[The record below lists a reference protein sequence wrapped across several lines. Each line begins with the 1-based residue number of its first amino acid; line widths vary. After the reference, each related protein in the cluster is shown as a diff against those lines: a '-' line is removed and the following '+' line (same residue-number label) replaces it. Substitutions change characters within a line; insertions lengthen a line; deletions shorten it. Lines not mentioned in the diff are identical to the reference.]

1 MSGQIGKQQRRN
13 AGQVA
18 VDESRAPRLRVL
30 QPDMA
35 DSFRKAKAALEDA
48 AKDIA
53 ALRRRAGDFT
63 RRSG

>member
-1 MSGQIGKQQRRN
+1 VQGKNRQGAQDLRRI
-13 AGQVA
+13 A
-18 VDESRAPRLRVL
+18 VEREEMPRLRVP
-30 QPDMA
+30 QPDLA

-48 AKDIA
+48 TRDIA